1 MNLLRNKLG
10 NSLLVGELSGLV
22 DEVAA
27 PALALEAALLLSG
40 TSLAK
45 QGSGPEQSP
54 TIWFQVYLS
63 TSWTSFGPSIHSDK
77 VEILYSYA

>member
-27 PALALEAALLLSG
+27 PALALEAALLVSG
-40 TSLAK
+40 TLK
-45 QGSGPEQSP
+45 LKGPNQN
-54 TIWFQVYLS
+54 
-63 TSWTSFGPSIHSDK
+63 
-77 VEILYSYA
+77 